1 MTTFKR
7 AALILL
13 CFSFLAPSYGAAP
26 GAGKTGAKPEYLSW
40 LQAANNGDTEKEY
53 PAGLAFYQGIGGAPR
68 DYGKALEWFSRAAGH
83 GNYAA
88 CVRLGDMYTLG
99 QGAEKDEKKA
109 FDWYLKAANSGNA
122 EGMEKLA
129 DAYLNEKT
137 LGENYGEAAKWYAKA
152 AGISPLPDPAFKLAR
167 LYYLGGPGLVRD
179 EEKALQLFLKAFES
193 GQPDA
198 AYYISGIYETRG
210 GYVKAGDW
218 LLKGSERGSSTA
230 MFSLTKAQLGIE
242 EYTGKRL
249 VPPDATQAYKWLY
262 VLTRKEYQPRFDE
275 LLKKT
280 ALKLSK
286 AERKKAETEAA
297 PLISRLVG
305 KTELKSTVTARKAHT
320 R

>member
-7 AALILL
+7 AALLLL
-13 CFSFLAPSYGAAP
+13 CFSFLAPASGAAP
-26 GAGKTGAKPEYLSW
+26 AGKTGTKPEYLNW
-40 LQAANNGDTEKEY
+40 LEAARNGEPEKEY

-88 CVRLGDMYTLG
+88 CVRLGDMYALG

-109 FDWYLKAANSGNA
+109 FDWYLKAANSGNS

-129 DAYLNEKT
+129 DAYLNGKS
-137 LGENYGEAAKWYAKA
+137 LGENYAEAAKWYAKA
-152 AGISPLPDPAFKLAR
+152 AEASSLPDPAFKLAR
-167 LYYLGGPGLVRD
+167 LYYLGGPGLNRD
-179 EEKALQLFLKAFES
+179 EEKALQLFLKAFEF

-198 AYYISGIYETRG
+198 AYYISGIYEVRG
-210 GYVKAGDW
+210 EYAKAGDW
-218 LLKGSERGSSTA
+218 LLKGSEKGSAIA
-230 MFSLTKAQLGIE
+230 MFYLAKAHLGIE
-242 EYTGKRL
+242 EYNGKRL
-249 VPPDATQAYKWLY
+249 VPPDAAQAYKWLY

-280 ALKLSK
+280 ASKLNKS
-286 AERKKAETEAA
+286 ERKKAETEAA

-305 KTELKSTVTARKAHT
+305 KTELKSTVNARKAHT